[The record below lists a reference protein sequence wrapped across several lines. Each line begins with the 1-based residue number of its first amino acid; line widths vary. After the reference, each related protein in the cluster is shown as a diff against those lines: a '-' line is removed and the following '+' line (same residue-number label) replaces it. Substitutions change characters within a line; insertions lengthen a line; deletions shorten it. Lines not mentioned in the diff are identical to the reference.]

1 MRADAFARC
10 ATRGVSLLLICCCL
24 FTPHAA
30 QAQDSLA
37 TYRKLQDFAD
47 KRRFTRWL
55 HDAIFVRVPDEA
67 TAAPAPDRPQRDP
80 HRAYRGR
87 VIRQVRVH
95 VLDPFGSSAS
105 DTTTRDLSG
114 IERLGNG
121 LHRRTRE
128 HIIRD
133 LLLFKDGDHL
143 DPLELAETE
152 RILRS
157 YPLVNDATVRVV
169 PVSGSD
175 AVDVRVIVQDRW
187 SIEGTG
193 SGDATS
199 LQLRGT
205 ENNLLGFG
213 QLLQQEVAYDRNRAS
228 PVWSGQHRVYTIGE
242 SYISTRASYRASQ
255 ELDQVSLAFD
265 RPFFS
270 PLARWAGS
278 INGGRTWYTPSL
290 DPVREFERSG
300 TVETTS
306 LDAWGGMSLRS
317 AKDTSDAARSTR
329 YVVAAR
335 YYQTDHRVP
344 SLIAD
349 TTPYINTRTALASF
363 QVSVRQYATERY
375 LYRFGSTEDV
385 AEGLLLSA
393 TTGVH
398 RDQTVGVLPY
408 TSLSGTRAKYMESG
422 TYLLVTLGA
431 GTLWRQGRI
440 HDARTVVSASGFSPL
455 IRSGRWRLRQFVQGA
470 FAKVIHP
477 SSIGML
483 NLGGDQLIRMDPYPW
498 YGDQKLF
505 LRSETVVY
513 APYSLI
519 GFRFAPVLLLAM
531 GTLGWEHQSLDRT
544 FWRSAVGLGLMIRNE
559 RLLSG
564 SLRISF
570 AFYPGLPSDLGDPS
584 RYNAMGTLTMR
595 SPDLAPSA
603 PAMLGSP

>member
-1 MRADAFARC
+1 MCAAASTRC
-10 ATRGVSLLLICCCL
+10 ALRELSLLLICCL
-24 FTPHAA
+24 LTPHDAH
-30 QAQDSLA
+30 AQDSLA
-37 TYRKLQDFAD
+37 TYRKLQRFAD
-47 KRRFTRWL
+47 ERRFTRWL
-55 HDAIFVRVPDEA
+55 HDAIFVRVPA
-67 TAAPAPDRPQRDP
+67 PGAAAPAPDRPQRDP
-80 HRAYRGR
+80 HRAYHGR
-87 VIRQVRVH
+87 MIRQVRVH
-95 VLDPFGSSAS
+95 VLDPFGSVAS
-105 DTTTRDLSG
+105 DTVLRDMNG

-128 HIIRD
+128 HIVRD
-133 LLLFKDGDHL
+133 LLLFKDGDL
-143 DPLELAETE
+143 VDPLALAETE

-169 PVSGSD
+169 PVNGSD
-175 AVDVRVIVQDRW
+175 VVDVQVIVQDRW

-199 LQLRGT
+199 LQLKGT

-213 QLLQQEVAYDRNRAS
+213 QLLQQEVAYDRSRTS
-228 PVWSGQHRVYTIGE
+228 PVWSGQHRIYTIGE
-242 SYISTRASYRASQ
+242 SYISTRAFYRASQ
-255 ELDQVSLAFD
+255 ELDQVSLALD

-270 PLARWAGS
+270 PLARWAGGIS
-278 INGGRTWYTPSL
+278 GGRTWYTPSL
-290 DPVREFERSG
+290 DPVREFELPG
-300 TVETTS
+300 TVMTTS

-329 YVVAAR
+329 YVIAAR
-335 YYQTDHRVP
+335 YYQTDHRAP
-344 SLIAD
+344 YLIAD
-349 TTPYINTRTALASF
+349 TTPYINTKAALASF
-363 QVSVRQYATERY
+363 QVSVRQYVTERY

-393 TTGVH
+393 TTGIH
-398 RDQTVGVLPY
+398 RDQTAGTLPY
-408 TSLSGTRAKYMESG
+408 TSLSGTRAKYMENG
-422 TYLLVTLGA
+422 TYLLFTLGA
-431 GTLWRQGRI
+431 GTLWRQGRT
-440 HDARTVVSASGFSPL
+440 HEARTVVSASGFSPL
-455 IRSGRWRLRQFVQGA
+455 IRSGRWRFRQFMQGA

-483 NLGGDQLIRMDPYPW
+483 TLGGDQLIRMDPYPW

-513 APYSLI
+513 MPYNVL

-559 RLLSG
+559 RLLSS

-570 AFYPGLPSDLGDPS
+570 AFYPGLPPDLGDPY
-584 RYNAMGTLTMR
+584 RYNAMGTLNMR

-603 PAMLGSP
+603 PAMLGIP